1 MGIGLK
7 FFCCIFFAVYWA
19 QAAIP
24 YLPLGRTAYLT
35 SSFGEDRGVRYHA
48 GIDLSTNMEEGWPVI
63 APSDGRVEF
72 AARGAFGYGRHI
84 KFKAKDDHIWVFAH
98 LSEFSPKIDSLIHKE
113 ILKKEK
119 ANVQISPKIR
129 FKKGD
134 TLGYSGSTG
143 IGNPHLHVERRTS
156 DSKIALNPCENMKCT
171 DTIVPFISEAMPFEE
186 GFAVKI
192 VDYSREPLENPMSVY
207 SLDIYQNKNLIFSK
221 KYDSLSFAN
230 KEMAKIKDDLIE
242 AENDSSAGNWHFI
255 NAKVKANSKIL
266 AVAKDFA
273 NNVSKKELVLQKD
286 SLKRK
291 VKDSVEAVPDTVPPR
306 LGKIYLK
313 PDFAGRLQCR
323 IPVVDSL
330 SGLDFDSVD
339 FRDKESKWVIFDY
352 HLNSKEL
359 VVEKRDFDFIE
370 PLNVKLCDKSHN
382 CTEKGVK
389 CAASAL

>member
-1 MGIGLK
+1 MVLY
-7 FFCCIFFAVYWA
+7 AVAA
-19 QAAIP
+19 Q
-24 YLPLGRTAYLT
+24 YQPLGKEAYLT
-35 SSFGEDRGVRYHA
+35 SSFGESRGTRYHA
-48 GIDLSTNMEEGWPVI
+48 GIDFSTNKEEGWPII
-63 APSDGRVEF
+63 APSDGVAEF
-72 AARGAFGYGRHI
+72 AARGAFGYGRHL
-84 KFKAKDDHIWVFAH
+84 KFKAKDEHVWLFAH
-98 LSEFSPKIDSLIHKE
+98 LSQFNPVIDSLIRKE
-113 ILKKEK
+113 LLKKEK
-119 ANVQISPKIR
+119 PSVSLSLKVR

-134 TLGYSGSTG
+134 TLAYSGSTG
-143 IGNPHLHVERRTS
+143 IGDPHLHIERRTP
-156 DSKIALNPCENMKCT
+156 DSKVALNPCNNMKCT
-171 DTIVPFISEAMPFEE
+171 DTIAPFLLGAMPFEE

-273 NNVSKKELVLQKD
+273 NNVSKKEFVLQKD

-291 VKDSVEAVPDTVPPR
+291 TKDSVEAIPDTVPPR

-323 IPVVDSL
+323 IPVLDSL
-330 SGLDFDSVD
+330 SGLNFDSVD
-339 FRDKESKWVIFDY
+339 FRDKNSKWIIFDY

-359 VVEKRDFDFIE
+359 VIERRDFDFSE
-370 PLNVKLCDKSHN
+370 PLNIKLCDKSNN
-382 CTEKGVK
+382 CMEGGVK
-389 CAASAL
+389 CTDPAL

>member
-1 MGIGLK
+1 LGVKPL
-7 FFCCIFFAVYWA
+7 AVIYLMVLYAVAA
-19 QAAIP
+19 Q
-24 YLPLGRTAYLT
+24 YQPLGKEAYLT
-35 SSFGEDRGVRYHA
+35 SSFGESRGTRYHA
-48 GIDLSTNMEEGWPVI
+48 GIDFSTNKEEGWPII
-63 APSDGRVEF
+63 APSDGVAEF
-72 AARGAFGYGRHI
+72 AARGAFGYGRHL
-84 KFKAKDDHIWVFAH
+84 KFKAKDEHVWLFAH
-98 LSEFSPKIDSLIHKE
+98 LSQFNPVIDSLIRKE
-113 ILKKEK
+113 LLKKEK
-119 ANVQISPKIR
+119 PSVSLSLKVR

-134 TLGYSGSTG
+134 TLAYSGSTG
-143 IGNPHLHVERRTS
+143 IGDPHLHIERRTP
-156 DSKIALNPCENMKCT
+156 DSKVALNPCNNMKCT
-171 DTIVPFISEAMPFEE
+171 DTIAPFLLGAMPFEE

-273 NNVSKKELVLQKD
+273 NNVSKKEFVLQKD

-291 VKDSVEAVPDTVPPR
+291 TKDSVEAIPDTVPPR

-323 IPVVDSL
+323 IPVLDSL
-330 SGLDFDSVD
+330 SGLNFDSVD
-339 FRDKESKWVIFDY
+339 FRDKNSKWIIFDY

-359 VVEKRDFDFIE
+359 VIERRDFDFSE
-370 PLNVKLCDKSHN
+370 PLNIKLCDKSNN
-382 CTEKGVK
+382 CMEGGVK
-389 CAASAL
+389 CTDPAL